1 MPPPSLDNVVAYVL
15 QVSLIAAATGA
26 CLTLARVRSPG
37 VRYWSWRAL
46 LWLAVVLPLVQPWE
60 VTTTI
65 VAGSASAMSGT
76 VDAAGAAAFTG
87 TAVDASAGA
96 PWNPLLM
103 ILLAGMACRLVWLL
117 AGAVRLQAIAR
128 RAASDLSDASDL
140 QETMQTRADVRYSGD
155 LAQPATCGLRNPIVL
170 LPHTLRALN
179 ASVRRAV
186 LAHELVHVQ
195 RRDWAALMVE
205 ELLRAALWFNPAVW
219 WLVDRVHASREE
231 VVDAEAVKY
240 VDGRR
245 SYVRALL
252 AFADAPSI
260 PGAPAFSHRRHL
272 FARIKRLCEESPM
285 STRRLLVASCLLAVA
300 MGTSGVYA
308 VHAFPILAGDE
319 VLVAPPAPAQGTV
332 AISVKGIPW
341 DQALSIVKHAKE
353 LTSGSEGSTIR
364 IMQGKPK
371 VIHEV
376 RPQYTSEAMRAGIQ
390 GNVVVQ
396 ASIGA
401 DGRVTDARI
410 LRGLPMLNESA
421 LAAARQWI
429 FEPPADGRPM
439 LTTIELTFTLRGR
452 GAAMPSPQD
461 PATPKPSV
469 RMLQTPTVLH
479 SVMPS
484 YPEDAMRA
492 GIEGVVEV
500 EVTIS
505 EEGKVTNARVVRTD
519 NPALDPAALEAAG
532 QWLFTKPTEGPVVRT
547 IELTFTLRSSVRKPP
562 PPPPSPARGG
572 GHEMVFQPWEAD
584 PDAVRI
590 GGNIKEP
597 KNIKRVQPAYPP
609 IAQAAQVSGMVILE
623 IQVGRD
629 GGVDGA
635 RILRSIPLL
644 DQAAIEAVMQWR
656 FTPTVIDGRPVPV
669 IMTVTVNF
677 TLV

>member
-1 MPPPSLDNVVAYVL
+1 MPPLSLDNVLAYVL

-46 LWLAVVLPLVQPWE
+46 LWLAVVLPLVQPWD

-65 VAGSASAMSGT
+65 VAGSASAVSGT
-76 VDAAGAAAFTG
+76 VAGVTATPFEDLTTSAA
-87 TAVDASAGA
+87 AGA
-96 PWNPLLM
+96 PWNPLLV
-103 ILLAGMACRLVWLL
+103 ILFAGMTGRLLWLL

-128 RAASDLSDASDL
+128 RAGSDLSDASDL
-140 QETMQTRADVRYSGD
+140 QEAMQTRADVRYSGD

-319 VLVAPPAPAQGTV
+319 VLIAPAAPVTVTALLAQDVPPPPPPAEAAAPPDVPTQSERRYTGSPVSLDFEGADVRAVLRALVAQADQRTVVFDPSVQGT
-332 AISVKGIPW
+332 IDMSVKNVPW
-341 DQALSIVKHAKE
+341 DQAFDMILRANGLRSLSD
-353 LTSGSEGSTIR
+353 GSTIR
-364 IMQGKPK
+364 I
-371 VIHEV
+371 
-376 RPQYTSEAMRAGIQ
+376 A
-390 GNVVVQ
+390 
-396 ASIGA
+396 
-401 DGRVTDARI
+401 
-410 LRGLPMLNESA
+410 LLNESTTNV
-421 LAAARQWI
+421 
-429 FEPPADGRPM
+429 PPPPVP
-439 LTTIELTFTLRGR
+439 T
-452 GAAMPSPQD
+452 QD
-461 PATPKPSV
+461 PQPPRPNV
-469 RMLQTPTVLH
+469 RVVQTPAVLH

-484 YPEDAMRA
+484 YPVDAMRA
-492 GIEGVVEV
+492 GIEGIVEV
-500 EVTIS
+500 EVMIS

-519 NPALDPAALEAAG
+519 NP
-532 QWLFTKPTEGPVVRT
+532 
-547 IELTFTLRSSVRKPP
+547 
-562 PPPPSPARGG
+562 
-572 GHEMVFQPWEAD
+572 
-584 PDAVRI
+584 
-590 GGNIKEP
+590 
-597 KNIKRVQPAYPP
+597 
-609 IAQAAQVSGMVILE
+609 
-623 IQVGRD
+623 
-629 GGVDGA
+629 
-635 RILRSIPLL
+635 
-644 DQAAIEAVMQWR
+644 
-656 FTPTVIDGRPVPV
+656 
-669 IMTVTVNF
+669 
-677 TLV
+677 